1 MEGGMKR
8 TKALAI
14 VLALGLC
21 GVWLAGQEAS
31 AVLRG
36 DILVPD
42 TSLEHREDVGLRS
55 HTNHLVLLRPGGGLG
70 PNGGMSPTQIRDVY
84 NLPSTGGHD
93 VIAIVDAFHYPT
105 ALGDFNTFSAQFGL
119 PQEFSADPTASTNK
133 VFQVVYQ
140 GGKKPRTN
148 AGWAL
153 EAALDI
159 EWAHALAPNAKIILV
174 EAQSNSNAN
183 LYAAVDLAVSLA
195 GVKQVSMSWGGS
207 ESSGESSFD
216 FHFNVNGPVFFAASG
231 DTGGKTI
238 YPSTS
243 PYVVAVGGTSVATD
257 GSGTFTGETGW
268 SSGGGGNSP
277 YEAKPAWQTAVSMTG
292 SGRGVPDISSDAD
305 PNTGVAVYDST
316 SYQGRSGWWVVGGTS
331 VSSPCM
337 AGMVNLGGATFTNTT
352 QLLTAIYGHYLNPP
366 ATPVFR
372 DITSGNNGFPCL
384 VGWDYVTGVGSPQGT
399 EGF

>member
-1 MEGGMKR
+1 MQRMK
-8 TKALAI
+8 
-14 VLALGLC
+14 VLAMVLGL
-21 GVWLAGQEAS
+21 GLSLAPLAGQEA
-31 AVLRG
+31 APVIHG
-36 DILVPD
+36 DILIPD
-42 TSLEHREDVGLRS
+42 TSLEARQDIGVRS
-55 HTNHLVLLRPGGGLG
+55 HTNHLVLLRPAGGLG
-70 PNGGMSPTQIRDVY
+70 PGGGMSPTQLRDFY
-84 NLPSTGGHD
+84 GLPATGGHD
-93 VIAIVDAFHYPT
+93 VIAIIDAYHYPT
-105 ALGDFNTFSAQFGL
+105 ALSDFNTFSASFGL
-119 PQEFSADPTASTNK
+119 PQETSTNPTAATNT

-140 GGKKPRTN
+140 GGKQPRTN

-159 EWAHALAPNAKIILV
+159 EWAHAMAPNAKIILV

-183 LYAAVDLAVSLA
+183 LYAAVDLVVSLA

-207 ESSGESSFD
+207 ESSGETAFD
-216 FHFNVNGPVFFAASG
+216 SHFNVNGPAFFAASG

-257 GSGTFTGETGW
+257 ANGAFTGETGW

-277 YEAKPAWQTAVSMTG
+277 YEAKPGWQAAVSMTG

-305 PNTGVAVYDST
+305 PNTGVAVYDTT

-337 AGMVNLGGATFTNTT
+337 AGMVNLGGGTFTNTT

-366 ATPVFR
+366 PTPVFR

-399 EGF
+399 GGF

>member
-1 MEGGMKR
+1 MSW
-8 TKALAI
+8 TKARSAI
-14 VLALGLC
+14 LGFGLGLAS
-21 GVWLAGQEAS
+21 LAGQEAPP
-31 AVLRG
+31 VIHG
-36 DILVPD
+36 DILIPE
-42 TSLEHREDVGLRS
+42 TSLEAREDVGLRS
-55 HTNHLVLLRPGGGLG
+55 HTNHLVLLRPAGGLG
-70 PNGGMSPTQIRDVY
+70 PGGGMSPTQLRDFY
-84 NLPSTGGHD
+84 SLPATGGHD
-93 VIAIVDAFHYPT
+93 VIAIIDAYHYPT
-105 ALGDFNTFSAQFGL
+105 ALSDFNTFSAQFGL
-119 PQEFSADPTASTNK
+119 PQEASTDPTASTNT

-148 AGWAL
+148 SGWAL

-159 EWAHALAPNAKIILV
+159 EWAHALAPSAKIILV

-207 ESSGESSFD
+207 ESSGETAND
-216 FHFNVNGPVFFAASG
+216 THFNVNGPVFFAASG

-257 GSGTFTGETGW
+257 ANGAFTGETGW

-277 YEAKPAWQTAVSMTG
+277 YESKPSWQTAVAMTG
-292 SGRGVPDISSDAD
+292 SGRGVPDISSDGD
-305 PNTGVAVYDST
+305 PNTGVAVYDTT
-316 SYQGRSGWWVVGGTS
+316 SYHGRSGWWVVGGTS

-337 AGMVNLGGATFTNTT
+337 AGMVNLGGGAFTNTT
-352 QLLTAIYGHYLNPP
+352 QLLTAIYTNYLNPP
-366 ATPVFR
+366 ATPAFR

-399 EGF
+399 GGF

>member
-1 MEGGMKR
+1 MRR
-8 TKALAI
+8 TK
-14 VLALGLC
+14 VLSWFLGL
-21 GVWLAGQEAS
+21 GLGLVPLEGQEPPP
-31 AVLRG
+31 VIHG
-36 DILVPD
+36 DILIPD
-42 TSLEHREDVGLRS
+42 TSLEAREDIGVRS
-55 HTNHLVLLRPGGGLG
+55 HTNHLVLLRPAGGLG
-70 PNGGMSPTQIRDVY
+70 PGGGMSPTQLRDFY
-84 NLPSTGGHD
+84 NLPVTGGHD
-93 VIAIVDAFHYPT
+93 VIAIIDAYDYPS
-105 ALGDFNTFSAQFGL
+105 ALSDFNTFSASFGL
-119 PQEFSADPTASTNK
+119 PQETSTNPTASSNT

-207 ESSGESSFD
+207 ESSGETAYD
-216 FHFNVNGPVFFAASG
+216 THFNVNGPSFFAASG

-243 PYVVAVGGTSVATD
+243 RYVVAVGGTSVATD
-257 GSGTFTGETGW
+257 ANGAFTGETGW
-268 SSGGGGNSP
+268 SAGGGGNSP
-277 YEAKPAWQTAVSMTG
+277 YEAKPSWQTAVSMTG

-305 PNTGVAVYDST
+305 PSTGVAVYDT
-316 SYQGRSGWWVVGGTS
+316 TRYQGRSGWWVVGGTS

-337 AGMVNLGGATFTNTT
+337 AGMVNLGGGTFTNTT
-352 QLLTAIYGHYLNPP
+352 QLLTAIYGNYLNPP
-366 ATPVFR
+366 PTPVFR

-384 VGWDYVTGVGSPQGT
+384 AGWDYVTGVGSPQGIA
-399 EGF
+399 GF

>member
-1 MEGGMKR
+1 MR
-8 TKALAI
+8 WTKALAVVLGSGL
-14 VLALGLC
+14 VLAS
-21 GVWLAGQEAS
+21 LAGQEAPP
-31 AVLRG
+31 VIHG
-36 DILVPD
+36 DILIPD
-42 TSLEHREDVGLRS
+42 TSLEAREDVGLRS
-55 HTNHLVLLRPGGGLG
+55 HTNHLILLRPAGGLG
-70 PNGGMSPTQIRDVY
+70 PGGGMSPTQLRDFY
-84 NLPSTGGHD
+84 NLPATGGHD
-93 VIAIVDAFHYPT
+93 VIAIIDAYHYPT
-105 ALGDFNTFSAQFGL
+105 ALSDFNTFSASFGL
-119 PQEFSADPTASTNK
+119 PQETSTSPTASTNT

-140 GGKKPRTN
+140 GGKQPRTN
-148 AGWAL
+148 SGWAL

-159 EWAHALAPNAKIILV
+159 EWAHAMAPNAKIILV

-207 ESSGESSFD
+207 ESSGETAND
-216 FHFNVNGPVFFAASG
+216 THFNVNGPTFFAASG

-257 GSGTFTGETGW
+257 ANGAFTGETGW

-277 YEAKPAWQTAVSMTG
+277 YEAKPSWQVAVSMTG

-305 PNTGVAVYDST
+305 PNTGVAVYDTT
-316 SYQGRSGWWVVGGTS
+316 SYHGRSGWWVVGGTS

-337 AGMVNLGGATFTNTT
+337 AGMVNLGGGTFTNTT
-352 QLLTAIYGHYLNPP
+352 QLLTAIYANYLNPP

-372 DITSGNNGFPCL
+372 DITSGSNGFPCL

-399 EGF
+399 GGF

>member
-1 MEGGMKR
+1 MRR
-8 TKALAI
+8 TK
-14 VLALGLC
+14 VLSWFLGL
-21 GVWLAGQEAS
+21 GLGLTPLAAQEPPPVIHGD
-31 AVLRG
+31 VL
-36 DILVPD
+36 IPD
-42 TSLEHREDVGLRS
+42 TSLEARQDIGVRS
-55 HTNHLVLLRPGGGLG
+55 HTNHLVLLHPAGGLG
-70 PNGGMSPTQIRDVY
+70 PGGGMSPTQLRDFY
-84 NLPSTGGHD
+84 GLPATGGHD
-93 VIAIVDAFHYPT
+93 VIAIIDAYHYPT
-105 ALGDFNTFSAQFGL
+105 ALSDFNTFSASFGL
-119 PQEFSADPTASTNK
+119 PQETSTNPTASTNT

-148 AGWAL
+148 SGWAL

-207 ESSGESSFD
+207 ESSGETAYD
-216 FHFNVNGPVFFAASG
+216 THFNVNGPAFFAASG

-257 GSGTFTGETGW
+257 ANGAFTGETGW

-277 YEAKPAWQTAVSMTG
+277 YEAKPSWQAAVSMTG

-305 PNTGVAVYDST
+305 PNTGVAVYDTT

-337 AGMVNLGGATFTNTT
+337 AGMVNLGGGTFTNTT
-352 QLLTAIYGHYLNPP
+352 QLLTAIYANYLNPP

-384 VGWDYVTGVGSPQGT
+384 VGWDYVTGVGSPQGIA
-399 EGF
+399 GF